1 MMQTV
6 VAVKWRILLKV
17 LPFTLLFCLAKF
29 LAYRFGWEVSTFD
42 PLTNSV
48 FGAITLVIAFVL
60 AGTLSD
66 FKTSEALPLEI
77 CSAIEGINDTNTLI
91 AASTPD
97 YDPQPLLKSLIV
109 TLETIRHW
117 LLQSGD
123 TAVVFEQITELNQK
137 LVPLNRFTPPPL
149 MSKVQAELAKLR
161 FSVMRIRV
169 IRDTDFVISAYT
181 LLQLYTVGAVLALLL
196 IGGENFSHN
205 LLLSII
211 LITGIFYL
219 LLLIQDLDN
228 PFQYDGKSSV
238 DVSLQDLDFTLDR
251 LREQLCNPLFKHSD
265 TEASR

>member
-1 MMQTV
+1 MMQ
-6 VAVKWRILLKV
+6 AIAGAKWRILLKV

-29 LAYRFGWEVSTFD
+29 LAYRFGLEIGTFD

-66 FKTSEALPLEI
+66 FKTSEVLPLEI
-77 CSAIEGINDTNTLI
+77 CSAIESINDTNTLI

-97 YDPQPLLKSLIV
+97 YNPQPLLKSLIV
-109 TLETIRHW
+109 TLEKIRHW
-117 LLQSGD
+117 LLQNGD
-123 TAVVFEQITELNQK
+123 TAVVFDQITELNQK

-161 FSVMRIRV
+161 FSVMRVRV
-169 IRDTDFVISAYT
+169 IRDTDFVLSAYT

-196 IGGENFSHN
+196 VGGENFGCN
-205 LLLSII
+205 LMLSII

-219 LLLIQDLDN
+219 LFLIQDLDN
-228 PFQYDGKSSV
+228 PFQYDDKSCV
-238 DVSLQDLDFTLDR
+238 DVTLQDLDLTLHR
-251 LREQLCNPLFKHSD
+251 LRNQLHHPLFQDSNS
-265 TEASR
+265 EASP